1 MIKELKNENIKDNII
16 LKMIELNEI
25 ENLLKFKIYK
35 NNIEFNIDGK
45 ISLEQKFKGQVNDK
59 YFLEIFYKILDA
71 LSKLEKYM
79 ITSNNIYLNRKE
91 IYLDQDNN
99 VFFMV
104 DLVGKSESDIK
115 DIYQYF
121 MVNVN
126 FDIKNNLNELFRINT
141 YLNSEYYTVNGFKN
155 ILEEILKI
163 DEGISHNESEKEKED
178 KIDKKLIKKNR
189 IFEGISSYI
198 KKFDKK
204 IWQNK
209 KTNVI

>member
-1 MIKELKNENIKDNII
+1 
-16 LKMIELNEI
+16 
-25 ENLLKFKIYK
+25 
-35 NNIEFNIDGK
+35 
-45 ISLEQKFKGQVNDK
+45 
-59 YFLEIFYKILDA
+59 
-71 LSKLEKYM
+71 
-79 ITSNNIYLNRKE
+79 
-91 IYLDQDNN
+91 
-99 VFFMV
+99 
-104 DLVGKSESDIK
+104 LVGKSESDIK

-155 ILEEILKI
+155 ILEEILKEEILKI

-204 IWQNK
+204 I
-209 KTNVI
+209 